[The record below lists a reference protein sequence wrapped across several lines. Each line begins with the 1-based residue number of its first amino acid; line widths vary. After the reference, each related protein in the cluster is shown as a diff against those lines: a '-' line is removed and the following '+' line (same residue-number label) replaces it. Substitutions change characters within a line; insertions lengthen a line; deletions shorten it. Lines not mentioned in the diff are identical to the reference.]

1 MHPLDEATLLTA
13 SGASGLNGTTSDAY
27 WNFGGPFGGVT
38 AAILLRA
45 VLDQKARLGDPCS
58 VTVNFTAAIARG
70 SFDVAVRAVRTGRS
84 VQHWYA
90 ELTQGDVVA
99 ANATIV
105 CARRNATWSHQSA
118 RPPAVPDP
126 ESIEPM
132 PTDGRNAFV
141 GQFEFRFVEGA
152 LELQPSFDGQP
163 RSARSCLWLNNATP
177 RSWDFVALVAFCDL
191 FFGRIYHVKRTLF
204 PIATVSM
211 TAYFHVDEAGLAALG
226 TRPLLGIADANVFHS
241 GFFDQ
246 SAQLWSPDGRLLAT
260 TTQIVT
266 WRD

>member
-13 SGASGLNGTTSDAY
+13 SDRGGLAGCTSDAY
-27 WNFGGPFGGVT
+27 WNFGGPFGGAT
-38 AAILLRA
+38 AATLLRA
-45 VLDQKARLGDPCS
+45 VLDHAERRGDPCS
-58 VTVNFTAAIARG
+58 ATVNFTAAITRG

-90 ELTQGDVVA
+90 ELTQGGVVA

-105 CARRNATWSHQSA
+105 CARRSATWSHQSA
-118 RPPAVPDP
+118 RPPAAPDP
-126 ESIEPM
+126 QSIEPM

-141 GQFEFRFVEGA
+141 RQFEFRFVEGA

-163 RSARSCLWLNNATP
+163 RSARSCLWLDNATP
-177 RSWDFVALVAFCDL
+177 RPWDFVGLLAFCDL

-211 TAYFHVDEAGLAALG
+211 TAYFHVDAEGLAALG
-226 TRPLLGIADANVFHS
+226 AGPLLGVADANVFHS